1 MNFHR
6 LILVPVVLLGLVSCG
21 EKSTNNGTDKPLVTV
36 SVAPQAWFVDQISGG
51 LVAARPMVPRAANPE
66 EYDPSPLDIARLE
79 ESALFIYTGTLPFE
93 IAWID
98 RLSGTE
104 TKVLNLAE
112 RMPYDLLF
120 PVEEA
125 HGDGHTHPLGDPHF
139 WTSFEG
145 GRQIAEVSFE
155 ALVGLLPGDSTVLRK
170 NYEAL
175 LAKISDLEDE
185 SRETYASDAS
195 PKAFLIYHPSLTAY
209 SREMG
214 LRQLVIEEDGKE
226 PSPRHLASVLHEAAA
241 AGVKAVLVQKEFNP
255 SGSRSA
261 AKELSIKTVE
271 INPYDYDWEGQ
282 MRLLV
287 SALTETPLRK

>member
-66 EYDPSPLDIARLE
+66 EYDPSPLDIAGLE

-112 RMPYDLLF
+112 RMPHDLLF

-139 WTSFEG
+139 WTSFGG

-175 LAKISDLEDE
+175 LAKISNLEDE

-241 AGVKAVLVQKEFNP
+241 AGVKTVLVQKEFNP

>member
-1 MNFHR
+1 M
-6 LILVPVVLLGLVSCG
+6 LLGLVSCG
-21 EKSTNNGTDKPLVTV
+21 EKRTNNGTDKPLVTV

-112 RMPYDLLF
+112 RMPHDLLF

-155 ALVGLLPGDSTVLRK
+155 ALVGLLPGDSTVLRQ

-185 SRETYASDAS
+185 SREAYASDAS

-241 AGVKAVLVQKEFNP
+241 AGVKTVLVQKEFNP

>member
-1 MNFHR
+1 M
-6 LILVPVVLLGLVSCG
+6 LLGLVSCG

-66 EYDPSPLDIARLE
+66 EYDPSPLDIAGLE

-112 RMPYDLLF
+112 RMPHDLLF

-139 WTSFEG
+139 WTSFGG

-175 LAKISDLEDE
+175 LAKISNLEDE

-241 AGVKAVLVQKEFNP
+241 AGVKTVLVQKEFNP

>member
-21 EKSTNNGTDKPLVTV
+21 EKRTNNGTDKPLVTV

-112 RMPYDLLF
+112 RMPHDLLF

-155 ALVGLLPGDSTVLRK
+155 ALVGLLPGDSTVLRQ

-185 SRETYASDAS
+185 SREAYASDAS

-241 AGVKAVLVQKEFNP
+241 AGVKTVLVQKEFNP

>member
-1 MNFHR
+1 
-6 LILVPVVLLGLVSCG
+6 
-21 EKSTNNGTDKPLVTV
+21 
-36 SVAPQAWFVDQISGG
+36 
-51 LVAARPMVPRAANPE
+51 MVPRVANPE

-79 ESALFIYTGTLPFE
+79 ESVLFIYTGTLPFE
-93 IAWID
+93 RTWID

-112 RMPYDLLF
+112 RMSHGLLF

-155 ALVGLLPGDSTVLRK
+155 SLVGLLPGDSTVLRK

-175 LAKISDLEDE
+175 LAKISDLENE
-185 SRETYASDAS
+185 SREAYASDAS

-241 AGVKAVLVQKEFNP
+241 AGVKTVLVQKEFNP

>member
-51 LVAARPMVPRAANPE
+51 LVSARPMVPRAANPE

-112 RMPYDLLF
+112 RMPHDLLF
-120 PVEEA
+120 PVEET

-241 AGVKAVLVQKEFNP
+241 AGVKTVLVQKEFNP

>member
-1 MNFHR
+1 M
-6 LILVPVVLLGLVSCG
+6 LLGLVSCG

>member
-1 MNFHR
+1 M
-6 LILVPVVLLGLVSCG
+6 LLGLVSCG
-21 EKSTNNGTDKPLVTV
+21 EKSTNNGTDKPFVTV

-51 LVAARPMVPRAANPE
+51 LVTARPMVPRAANPE

-112 RMPYDLLF
+112 RMPHDLLF
-120 PVEEA
+120 PGEEA

-145 GRQIAEVSFE
+145 GRQIAEVSFQ

-185 SRETYASDAS
+185 SREAYASDAF

-226 PSPRHLASVLHEAAA
+226 PSPRHLASVLHEAAV
-241 AGVKAVLVQKEFNP
+241 AGVKTVLVQKEFNP

>member
-112 RMPYDLLF
+112 RMPHDLLF